1 MDRIVYVLF
10 PEANRLI
17 CVPRLT
23 KLMKWEA
30 FSEADFS
37 DPRVLFRGQY
47 DSYLRP
53 EDRPIIMGLL
63 QLQKRA
69 GEPAVLDGDYGH
81 EVFRLMLASGRLFFA
96 HGAHLRLKAGDP
108 EEVHLNWSEDDG
120 NRWRP
125 RVDLQPGIQAFGLN
139 PPLYIDGQTC
149 VCGPLSHAAPAGLVA
164 EWLLTTSMDEAELS
178 RFCLRLAKRF
188 PEAKFPTP
196 PCVQLNEVTTDPPIA
211 CLTIEQR
218 SLLSRR
224 ELDAKWVDLRDRL
237 RLRLRFRYG
246 DAVVAW
252 DAPESTVSHRRDTT
266 VVRTTRDRTAE
277 QHIVDQLATW
287 GFTVEAVQVEAGFF
301 NFDSTLFRIDRD
313 HTWRSWLGDVIPS
326 LDSAHWQIDPAPRLK
341 LPRVEQSD
349 AYTEAHALHENDFA
363 VDIGVRLGGRRHPLL
378 PTLHQALRS
387 LARRQHADLV
397 AWLQT
402 GDFALR
408 IASTAADDDASI
420 ELASLPSA
428 LLLQL
433 IEHVHEVFDARPF
446 AQDGHA
452 RLSQWRVAELVT
464 AGLCQTGSDDRLAE
478 LSRLGERLG
487 SGVEVHPRD
496 TPPALKATLR
506 PYQQHGLG
514 WLHVLGTVSAGGIL
528 ADDMGL
534 GKTVQ
539 VIAHLL
545 ETKATG
551 GLPYGAL
558 IVAPTSVIDNWSDE
572 FNRFAPSLTVGRHH
586 GADRD
591 QHWHRVA
598 DQDIT
603 LTTYSLLWRD
613 SAQLSSQRWD
623 LVVLDEAQYIKN
635 AAAKTAQASRSLNTA
650 RRLCLTGTPVEN
662 RLQDIWSLFEF
673 LLPGFLGDEATFNQ
687 RIAKPLSDDPE
698 DPFAEILRERL
709 RRRLA
714 PFVLRR
720 RKEDVLPDL
729 PAKTEV
735 VHAVAMTPHQ
745 ADLYAEMRREA
756 RDGIRQS
763 VETHGIGGAQMQ
775 ILTRLLRLRQICCDP
790 RLLETERDVP
800 DRRHDSAK
808 LTALLDLVADLRA
821 RGSRTLIFSQFTSML
836 DLIALALQEQG
847 HEFLMLTG
855 STQNRAELVR
865 SFQAG
870 ECPLFLI
877 SLRAGGFGLNLT
889 AADSVIHYD
898 PWWNPAV
905 ERQASDRSHRLG
917 QTKPVFVYK
926 LIVDDSIESKIQE
939 LQHRKLDLVRDLL
952 NEGDVSQ
959 IVLDQSSIDYLLAD

>member
-1 MDRIVYVLF
+1 M
-10 PEANRLI
+10 
-17 CVPRLT
+17 
-23 KLMKWEA
+23 
-30 FSEADFS
+30 
-37 DPRVLFRGQY
+37 
-47 DSYLRP
+47 
-53 EDRPIIMGLL
+53 
-63 QLQKRA
+63 
-69 GEPAVLDGDYGH
+69 
-81 EVFRLMLASGRLFFA
+81 
-96 HGAHLRLKAGDP
+96 
-108 EEVHLNWSEDDG
+108 
-120 NRWRP
+120 
-125 RVDLQPGIQAFGLN
+125 
-139 PPLYIDGQTC
+139 
-149 VCGPLSHAAPAGLVA
+149 
-164 EWLLTTSMDEAELS
+164 LTTSMDEAEVS

-196 PCVQLNEVTTDPPIA
+196 PCVQLDEVATDRPVA
-211 CLTIEQR
+211 LLKIEQR
-218 SLLSRR
+218 ALLSRR

-246 DAVVAW
+246 EAVVAW
-252 DAPESTVSHRRDTT
+252 DAPEATVSHRRDTT
-266 VVRTTRDRTAE
+266 VVRITRDRTAE

-287 GFTVEAVQVEAGFF
+287 GFAVEADQAELGFF
-301 NFDSTLFRIDRD
+301 NFDSSLFRIGKD
-313 HTWRSWLGDVIPS
+313 HTWRAWLADVVPS
-326 LDSAHWQIDPAPRLK
+326 LDTAYWQVDPGARLK
-341 LPRVEQSD
+341 LQRVEQAD
-349 AYTEAHALHENDFA
+349 AYTEAHALNGTDFA
-363 VDIGVRLGGRRHPLL
+363 VDIGVTLGGRRHPLL

-387 LARRQHADLV
+387 LGRRQHAELV

-408 IASTAADDDASI
+408 IGATAAENVDII

-446 AQDGHA
+446 APDGHT
-452 RLSQWRVAELVT
+452 RLSQWRLAELVN
-464 AGLCQTGSDDRLAE
+464 AGLCQTGSDNRLAE
-478 LSRLGERLG
+478 LSRLCERLG
-487 SGVEVHPRD
+487 SGVEVRPRD
-496 TPPALKATLR
+496 APPALKATLR

-545 ETKATG
+545 ETKTAG
-551 GLPYGAL
+551 GLAHGAL
-558 IVAPTSVIDNWSDE
+558 IVAPTSVIDNWHDE
-572 FNRFAPSLTVGRHH
+572 FTRFAPSLTVGRHH

-591 QHWHRVA
+591 QNWHRVA

-613 SAQLSSQRWD
+613 ITQLSSTRWD

-635 AAAKTAQASRSLNTA
+635 AAAKTAQASRSLNTE

-673 LLPGFLGDEATFNQ
+673 LLPGFLGDETTFKQ
-687 RIAKPLSDDPE
+687 RIAKPLSDDPD

-735 VHAVAMTPHQ
+735 VHSVAMTPHQ

-756 RDGIRQS
+756 REGIRQT

-790 RLLETERDVP
+790 RLLDADRDIP
-800 DRRHDSAK
+800 DRLHDSAK

-836 DLIALALQEQG
+836 DLIALALKEQG

-855 STQNRAELVR
+855 SSRNRAELVR

-959 IVLDQSSIDYLLAD
+959 IVLDQGSIDYLLAD